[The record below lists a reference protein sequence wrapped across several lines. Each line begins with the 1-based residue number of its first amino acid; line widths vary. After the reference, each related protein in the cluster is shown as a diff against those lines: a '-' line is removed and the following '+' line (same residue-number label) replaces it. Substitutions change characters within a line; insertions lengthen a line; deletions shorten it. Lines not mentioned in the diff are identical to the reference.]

1 MILPLLYYNS
11 SMIRGK
17 SYSLSKKEILLLFP
31 VIDCIL
37 HLQDRSKV
45 KSRSYHHV
53 AHLHHL
59 TNVFDKYQ
67 LSTPYSFQSI
77 AWRRFERSRSQ
88 WRGQRSNQGHTII
101 LHSHTP
107 NHCPNEVSTSYNL
120 WFPRYCPDKMFKLKV
135 TKARSKVKSRLHH
148 TY

>member
-17 SYSLSKKEILLLFP
+17 SCLLSKKEILLLFP

-59 TNVFDKYQ
+59 T
-67 LSTPYSFQSI
+67 
-77 AWRRFERSRSQ
+77 WRRFERSRSQ